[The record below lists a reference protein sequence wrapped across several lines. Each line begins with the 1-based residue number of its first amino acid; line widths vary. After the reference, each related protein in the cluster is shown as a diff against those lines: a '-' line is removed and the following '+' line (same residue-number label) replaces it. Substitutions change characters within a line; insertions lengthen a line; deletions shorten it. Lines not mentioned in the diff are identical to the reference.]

1 MRCKWCPDQ
10 ARAWNRAG
18 GRPFC
23 KNIDSFLFRSMRSP
37 AFLEE
42 AKFVMRS
49 RSSIK
54 AALATTRFTTG
65 GMPAMTKTTK
75 TA

>member
-1 MRCKWCPDQ
+1 MR
-10 ARAWNRAG
+10 R
-18 GRPFC
+18 
-23 KNIDSFLFRSMRSP
+23 RS
-37 AFLEE
+37 LT
-42 AKFVMRS
+42 
-49 RSSIK
+49 

>member
-1 MRCKWCPDQ
+1 
-10 ARAWNRAG
+10 
-18 GRPFC
+18 
-23 KNIDSFLFRSMRSP
+23 
-37 AFLEE
+37 
-42 AKFVMRS
+42 MRS
-49 RSSIK
+49 RSSTK